1 MRFYRALIAVFFLSV
16 SLSSF
21 AQSPKVVQGLLRDSL
36 SRIISGATV
45 QLISATDTVSTS
57 SSAGGIYT
65 FNNVNA
71 DNFKIKIASIGF
83 QPFEKEYTFPAGQ
96 TKMMVPTI
104 ELNAIPNMI
113 EEVVVSGVVTIQVK
127 GDTVEYAM
135 DNLKLRQGAVAE
147 DALKKLQGVDVD
159 KDGNVTAQGEQI
171 TRVRINGKD
180 FFGGDVKTATQNLPA
195 DIIQKMQV
203 VDDFGD
209 MANLTGNK
217 SGESTKVLNIQI
229 DPKYNNGYATTVR
242 VGGGTQDR
250 YQTTAM
256 FMGFKEKTQVSVL
269 GNLNNMNAPLFDFSA
284 VGGGAR
290 GRQGGGG
297 GRGGGGM
304 FGGSEGITNTG
315 SIGLNVRHDFSDKL
329 KTYGSYSYGRDDN
342 NTLSNA
348 FTEYIGQNLT
358 QGDTTDN
365 NSIRGSHR
373 FEGNLEWN
381 ITDKDYIKITPQIG
395 FNDNKTNNWGNSI
408 LFNNENLD
416 YEQIQTSDNSSTS
429 PRYNFSGL
437 YNRRLND
444 KGRNLFFNFN
454 YDNASTT
461 NEYDQ
466 ILDREIYDP
475 ANQNTPISEIYERTI
490 REALNKSWNAGA
502 SVSYLEPLSEKS
514 KLELSY
520 DYNTN
525 DYDNRDEQGAR
536 DANDNPLADPKLN
549 FDYNYD
555 YGFTTHRFG
564 ASYMFE
570 NEKVKYSLGAAV
582 QPSVLKGSAKSLTDA
597 VDIDRSN
604 FNIIP
609 IARFEYKFS
618 RQSNI
623 TFNYSGRSNEP
634 GISQILPFEVSTN
647 RTTTTLGNPNLD
659 PEFRHSMNVRFRTG
673 DFQKGKSFF
682 AMLRSVITQDKIVT
696 LNKRYRDT
704 PDLGADPNAIS
715 SGIIQEVGYI
725 NESDPV
731 YNINSFYHWSR
742 SLKEKTYN
750 IMYGGGVSYAR
761 TVSYLTDDQ
770 NASLQN
776 NVNALGFD
784 KGVNNNTTL
793 TQMLFFRYNPSE
805 NFEINPGVRYNY
817 TWTSSTLPA
826 FAAANTQKII
836 PNVIGS
842 VNLTPTTIFG
852 ADLSKEFNTGFRTNA
867 NPFIINSYIEQRFL
881 RDQRATIR
889 FQAFDLLNQ
898 QTNINRTVGE
908 ILRDSQTN
916 RLARYFML
924 TFTFKLQKF
933 SGINPMQ
940 NQGQFPGHMRP
951 RM

>member
-1 MRFYRALIAVFFLSV
+1 MKFYRALIAVLFLSL
-16 SLSSF
+16 SLSSY
-21 AQSPKVVQGLLRDSL
+21 AQSSKVVQGLVRDSL
-36 SRIISGATV
+36 SRIVSGATV
-45 QLISATDTVSTS
+45 QFITDTDTVSTS
-57 SSAGGIYT
+57 TSAGGIYT

-71 DNFKIKIASIGF
+71 ENFKIRIASIGF
-83 QPFEKEYTFPAGQ
+83 QPFEKSYTYPAGQ
-96 TKMMVPTI
+96 ARMMVPTI
-104 ELNAIPNMI
+104 ELVAIPNMI

-159 KDGNVTAQGEQI
+159 KDGNVTAQGEQV

-195 DIIQKMQV
+195 DIIQKIQV

-229 DPKYNNGYATTVR
+229 DPKYNNGYATTIR
-242 VGGGTQDR
+242 VGGGTEER
-250 YQTTAM
+250 YQTTGM
-256 FMGFKEKTQVSVL
+256 FMGFKEKSQVSML

-304 FGGSEGITNTG
+304 FGGAEGITNTG
-315 SIGLNVRHDFSDKL
+315 SIGVNIRHDFSDKL
-329 KTYGSYSYGRDDN
+329 KAYGSYSYGRDDN

-358 QGDTTDN
+358 QGDTTN
-365 NSIRGSHR
+365 NNTIRGNHR

-381 ITDKDYIKITPQIG
+381 ISPRDYIKITPQIG
-395 FNDNKTNNWGNSI
+395 FNDNSSYNLENSI
-408 LFNNENLD
+408 LYNNNALD
-416 YEQIQTSDNSSTS
+416 YTQMQLKDNESTS

-454 YDNASTT
+454 YDNGSTN
-461 NEYDQ
+461 NENNQ
-466 ILDREIYDP
+466 ILDRLIYDP
-475 ANQNTPISEIYERTI
+475 ANQNTPIRTIYEQTV

-502 SVSYLEPLSEKS
+502 SVSYLEPLSERS
-514 KLELSY
+514 KLEFSY
-520 DYNTN
+520 DFNAN
-525 DYDNRDEQGAR
+525 DYDNNDKQSAFNEDGSTLQGE
-536 DANDNPLADPKLN
+536 KLN
-549 FDYNYD
+549 FDYDYD

-582 QPSVLKGSAKSLTDA
+582 QPSSLKGTARSSENI

-604 FNIIP
+604 FNIVP

-623 TFNYSGRSNEP
+623 TFNYSGRSTEP

-682 AMLRSVITQDKIVT
+682 AMLRSEITQDKIVS
-696 LNKRYRDT
+696 LNKRYRAGSEGLLQD
-704 PDLGADPNAIS
+704 I
-715 SGIIQEVGYI
+715 GYI

-761 TVSYLTDDQ
+761 TISYLTDDQ
-770 NASLQN
+770 NASLVN
-776 NVNALGFD
+776 NTAAVGFD
-784 KGVNNNTTL
+784 KGINNNTTL

-805 NFEINPGVRYNY
+805 NLEINPGVRYNY
-817 TWTSSTLPA
+817 TWTSSTLPD
-826 FAAANTQKII
+826 FAASNTQKIV
-836 PNVIGS
+836 PNIIGS
-842 VNLTPTTIFG
+842 VNITPTTIFG
-852 ADLSKEFNTGFRTNA
+852 ADVSKEFNSGFRTNA

-881 RDQRATIR
+881 KDQRATVR
-889 FQAFDLLNQ
+889 LQGFDLLNQ

-940 NQGQFPGHMRP
+940 NQGQFPGHRPP

>member
-1 MRFYRALIAVFFLSV
+1 MRFYRAILAVFFLS
-16 SLSSF
+16 LGF
-21 AQSPKVVQGLLRDSL
+21 NLHAQSNKVVQGLLRDSL
-36 SRIISGATV
+36 SRIVSGATV
-45 QLISATDTVSTS
+45 QLVSVNDTLNTS
-57 SSAGGIYT
+57 SSVGGIYT
-65 FNNVNA
+65 FNNVKS
-71 DNFKIKIASIGF
+71 DIFKIRITTLGF
-83 QPFEKEYTFPAGQ
+83 QPYEKEYTYPKGESR
-96 TKMMVPTI
+96 MLVPTI
-104 ELNAIPNMI
+104 ELTPVANMI
-113 EEVVVSGVVTIQVK
+113 EEVVVNGVVTVQVK

-159 KDGNVTAQGEQI
+159 KDGNVTSQGEQV

-195 DIIQKMQV
+195 DIIQKIQV

-229 DPKYNNGYATTVR
+229 DPKYNNGYATTLR
-242 VGGGTQDR
+242 IGGGTEER
-250 YQTTAM
+250 YQTTGM
-256 FMGFKEKTQVSVL
+256 FMGFKEKSQVSVL
-269 GNLNNMNAPLFDFSA
+269 GNLNNMNAPLFDFNA
-284 VGGGAR
+284 MGGGAR

-297 GRGGGGM
+297 GRGGGM
-304 FGGSEGITNTG
+304 FGGTEGITNTG
-315 SIGLNVRHDFSDKL
+315 SIGVNIRHDFSETL
-329 KTYGSYSYGRDDN
+329 KAYGSYSYGRDDN
-342 NTLSNA
+342 NTLSNS
-348 FTEYIGQNLT
+348 FTEYIGQNIT
-358 QGDTTDN
+358 EGDTTDN
-365 NSIRGSHR
+365 NSIQGSHR

-395 FNDNKTNNWGNSI
+395 FNDNKTENSANSI
-408 LFNNENLD
+408 LYNNNILD
-416 YEQIQTSDNSSTS
+416 YNQIRTSDNKSTS

-461 NEYDQ
+461 NEFNQ
-466 ILDREIYDP
+466 VLDRLTYDP
-475 ANQNTPISEIYERTI
+475 ANQNTAIGEIYEQTI

-525 DYDNRDEQGAR
+525 DYDNDDEQSAFNQDGSAL
-536 DANDNPLADPKLN
+536 PGQKLN

-582 QPSVLKGSAKSLTDA
+582 QPSQLKGLARSVSES
-597 VDIDRSN
+597 VNIDRSN

-623 TFNYSGRSNEP
+623 TVNYSGRSAEP

-647 RTTTTLGNPNLD
+647 RTTTTLGNPSLD

-682 AMLRSVITQDKIVT
+682 AMLRSELTQDKIVS
-696 LNKRYRDT
+696 LNKRYRAGSDGLLQ
-704 PDLGADPNAIS
+704 DI
-715 SGIIQEVGYI
+715 GYI

-742 SLKEKTYN
+742 AFKEKTYN
-750 IMYGGGVSYAR
+750 IMYGGGVNYSR
-761 TVSYLTDDQ
+761 TISYLTDDQ
-770 NASLQN
+770 GASLQN
-776 NVNALGFD
+776 NAQAVGFD

-805 NFEINPGVRYNY
+805 NLEINPGVRYNY
-817 TWTSSTLPA
+817 TWTSSTLPD
-826 FAAANTQKII
+826 FAAANTQKIT
-836 PNVIGS
+836 PNIIGS
-842 VNLTPTTIFG
+842 VNITPTTIFG
-852 ADLSKEFNTGFRTNA
+852 ADVSKEFNTGYRTNA

-881 RDQRATIR
+881 KDQRATIR
-889 FQAFDLLNQ
+889 FQGFDLLNQ

-940 NQGQFPGHMRP
+940 NQEQFPGHRRP

>member
-1 MRFYRALIAVFFLSV
+1 MKFYRALIAVLFLSL
-16 SLSSF
+16 SLSSY
-21 AQSPKVVQGLLRDSL
+21 AQSSKVVQGLVRDSL
-36 SRIISGATV
+36 SRIVSGATV
-45 QLISATDTVSTS
+45 QFITDTDTVSTS
-57 SSAGGIYT
+57 TSAGGIYT

-71 DNFKIKIASIGF
+71 ENFKIRIASIGF
-83 QPFEKEYTFPAGQ
+83 QPFEKEYNFPVGQ
-96 TKMMVPTI
+96 TRMMVPTI
-104 ELNAIPNMI
+104 ELVAIPNMI

-159 KDGNVTAQGEQI
+159 KDGNVTAQGEQV

-195 DIIQKMQV
+195 DIIQKIQV

-209 MANLTGNK
+209 MANITGNK

-229 DPKYNNGYATTVR
+229 DPKYNNGYATTIR
-242 VGGGTQDR
+242 VGGGTEER
-250 YQTTAM
+250 YQTTGM
-256 FMGFKEKTQVSVL
+256 FMGFKEKSQVSVL

-304 FGGSEGITNTG
+304 FGGAEGITNTG

-329 KTYGSYSYGRDDN
+329 KAYGSYSYGRDDN
-342 NTLSNA
+342 TTLSNS

-365 NSIRGSHR
+365 NTIRGNHR

-381 ITDKDYIKITPQIG
+381 ITERDYIKITPQLG
-395 FNDNKTNNWGNSI
+395 FNDNSTNNLANSV
-408 LFNNENLD
+408 LYNDNTLD
-416 YEQIQTSDNSSTS
+416 YRQFQLADNESTS

-444 KGRNLFFNFN
+444 KGRNLFLNFN
-454 YDNASTT
+454 YDNASTN
-461 NEYDQ
+461 NEYNQ
-466 ILDREIYDP
+466 ILDRLTFDP
-475 ANQNTPISEIYERTI
+475 ANQNTPIGVIYEQTV

-502 SVSYLEPLSEKS
+502 SLSYLEPLSEKS

-520 DYNTN
+520 DFNTN
-525 DYDNRDEQGAR
+525 DYDN
-536 DANDNPLADPKLN
+536 NDSQIAFNEDGTALPGEKLN
-549 FDYNYD
+549 FNYDYD

-582 QPSVLKGSAKSLTDA
+582 QPSLLKGAARSVSNS

-604 FNIIP
+604 FNFIP

-623 TFNYSGRSNEP
+623 TFNYSGRSAEP

-647 RTTTTLGNPNLD
+647 RTTTTLGNPDLD

-682 AMLRSVITQDKIVT
+682 AMLRSEITQDKIVS
-696 LNKRYRDT
+696 LNKRYRAGSEG
-704 PDLGADPNAIS
+704 L
-715 SGIIQEVGYI
+715 IQDIGYI
-725 NESDPV
+725 NESEPV

-750 IMYGGGVSYAR
+750 LMYGGGLSYAR
-761 TVSYLTDDQ
+761 TISYLTDNPD
-770 NASLQN
+770 ASLAN
-776 NVNALGFD
+776 NNTAAGFD
-784 KGVNNNTTL
+784 KGINNNTTL

-805 NFEINPGVRYNY
+805 NLEINSGVRYNY
-817 TWTSSTLPA
+817 TWTASTLPD
-826 FAAANTQKII
+826 FAAANTQKIV
-836 PNVIGS
+836 PNIIGS
-842 VNLTPTTIFG
+842 VNITPTTIFG
-852 ADLSKEFNTGFRTNA
+852 ADVSKEFNSGYRTNA
-867 NPFIINSYIEQRFL
+867 NPFIINSFIEQRFL
-881 RDQRATIR
+881 KDQRATVR
-889 FQAFDLLNQ
+889 LQGFDLLNQ

-933 SGINPMQ
+933 SGINPMEG
-940 NQGQFPGHMRP
+940 QGQFPGHRRP

>member
-1 MRFYRALIAVFFLSV
+1 MRYYRAIIAVLFLSL
-16 SLSSF
+16 SLSAQ
-21 AQSPKVVQGLLRDSL
+21 AQSNKVVQGLLRDSL
-36 SRIISGATV
+36 SRIVSGATV
-45 QLISATDTVSTS
+45 QFISATDTLSTS
-57 SSAGGIYT
+57 SSIGGIYT
-65 FNNVNA
+65 FNNVKA
-71 DNFKIKIASIGF
+71 QNFKIKIASLGF
-83 QPFEKEYTFPAGQ
+83 EPFEKEYSFPVGEN
-96 TKMMVPTI
+96 KMLVPSI
-104 ELNAIPNMI
+104 QLSPIANMI
-113 EEVVVSGVVTIQVK
+113 EEVVVAGVVTVQVK

-159 KDGNVTAQGEQI
+159 KDGNVTSQGEQV

-195 DIIQKMQV
+195 DIIQKIQV

-229 DPKYNNGYATTVR
+229 DPKYNNGYATTIR
-242 VGGGTQDR
+242 VGGGTEER
-250 YQTTAM
+250 FQTTGM
-256 FMGFKEKTQVSVL
+256 FMGFKAKSQVSVL
-269 GNLNNMNAPLFDFSA
+269 GNLNNMNAPLFDFNA

-297 GRGGGGM
+297 GRGGG
-304 FGGSEGITNTG
+304 FGGGAEGITNTG
-315 SIGLNVRHDFSDKL
+315 SIGVNIRHDFSETF

-342 NTLSNA
+342 NTLSNS

-358 QGDTTDN
+358 KGDTTDN
-365 NSIRGSHR
+365 NSIRGNHR

-381 ITDKDYIKITPQIG
+381 ITDKDYIKLTPQIG
-395 FNDNKTNNWGNSI
+395 FNDNKTNNFSTSRFFENSLI
-408 LFNNENLD
+408 DNS
-416 YEQIQTSDNSSTS
+416 QIQTADNSSTS
-429 PRYNFSGL
+429 PRYNLSGL

-444 KGRNLFFNFN
+444 KGRNLFLNFN
-454 YDNASTT
+454 YDNASTD
-461 NEYDQ
+461 NEFNQ

-475 ANQNTPISEIYERTI
+475 ANQNTPIGEIYERTV

-502 SVSYLEPLSEKS
+502 SLSYLEPLSDKS
-514 KLELSY
+514 KLEIAY

-525 DYDNRDEQGAR
+525 DYDNRDEQNEKDENG
-536 DANDNPLADPKLN
+536 NTISNPLLN
-549 FDYNYD
+549 YNYNYD
-555 YGFTTHRFG
+555 YGFSTHRIG

-582 QPSVLKGSAKSLTDA
+582 QPSVLKGTAKSLTDA

-604 FNIIP
+604 FNVIP

-623 TFNYSGRSNEP
+623 TFNYSGRSSEP
-634 GISQILPFEVSTN
+634 GISQIIPFEVRTN
-647 RTTTTLGNPNLD
+647 RTSTTIGNANLD
-659 PEFRHSMNVRFRTG
+659 PEFRHSMNMRFRTG

-682 AMLRSVITQDKIVT
+682 AMLRSEITQDKIVS
-696 LNKRYRDT
+696 LNKRYT
-704 PDLGADPNAIS
+704 QSGE
-715 SGIIQEVGYI
+715 GIIQDVGYI

-731 YNINSFYHWSR
+731 YTINSFYHWSR
-742 SLKEKTYN
+742 AFKEKTYN

-761 TVSYLTDDQ
+761 TISYLTDDQ
-770 NASLQN
+770 SANLVN
-776 NVNALGFD
+776 NTAATGFD
-784 KGVNNNTTL
+784 KGINNNTTL

-805 NFEINPGVRYNY
+805 NFELNPGVRYNY
-817 TWTSSTLPA
+817 NWTSSTLPD
-826 FAAANTQKII
+826 FASPNTQKIV
-836 PNVIGS
+836 PNIIGS
-842 VNLTPTTIFG
+842 INITPTTIFG
-852 ADLSKEFNTGFRTNA
+852 ADVSKEFNKGYRSNV
-867 NPFIINSYIEQRFL
+867 NPFIINSFIEQRFL
-881 RDQRATIR
+881 KDQRATIR
-889 FQAFDLLNQ
+889 LQGFDLLDQ

-908 ILRDSQTN
+908 ILTDSQTN

-940 NQGQFPGHMRP
+940 SQDQFPGHTRP

>member
-1 MRFYRALIAVFFLSV
+1 MKVYSALIAVFFLS
-16 SLSSF
+16 LSTSAF

-36 SRIISGATV
+36 SRIVSGATV
-45 QLISATDTVSTS
+45 QFISEKDTLNTS
-57 SSAGGIYT
+57 SSVGGIYT
-65 FNNVNA
+65 FNNVKA
-71 DNFKIKIASIGF
+71 DNFKIKIASLGF
-83 QPFEKEYTFPAGQ
+83 EPYEKEFTFPAGE
-96 TKMMVPTI
+96 TRMLVPTI
-104 ELNAIPNMI
+104 QLAPISNLI
-113 EEVVVSGVVTIQVK
+113 EEVVVAGVVTIQVK

-159 KDGNVTAQGEQI
+159 KDGNVTSQGEQV

-195 DIIQKMQV
+195 DIIQKIQV

-229 DPKYNNGYATTVR
+229 DPKYNNGYATTIR
-242 VGGGTQDR
+242 VGGGTEER
-250 YQTTAM
+250 FQTTGM
-256 FMGFKEKTQVSVL
+256 FMGFKEKSQISVL
-269 GNLNNMNAPLFDFSA
+269 GNLNNMNAPLFDFNSM
-284 VGGGAR
+284 GGGAR

-297 GRGGGGM
+297 GRGGGM

-315 SIGLNVRHDFSDKL
+315 SIGINMRHDFSETL
-329 KTYGSYSYGRDDN
+329 KAYGSYSYGRDDN
-342 NTLSNA
+342 NTLSNS

-365 NSIRGSHR
+365 NSIRGNHR

-381 ITDKDYIKITPQIG
+381 ISNKDYIKITPQIG
-395 FNDNKTNNWGNSI
+395 FNDNSTNNFANSI
-408 LFNNENLD
+408 LYNDNALD
-416 YEQIQTSDNSSTS
+416 YTQIQLADNESTS

-444 KGRNLFFNFN
+444 KGRNLFLNFN

-461 NEYDQ
+461 NEYNQ
-466 ILDREIYDP
+466 VLDRLTYDP
-475 ANQNTPISEIYERTI
+475 ANQNTPIGEIYEQTL

-502 SVSYLEPLSEKS
+502 SLSYLEPLSDKS

-525 DYDNRDEQGAR
+525 DYDNEDKQNQIDENG
-536 DANDNPLADPKLN
+536 NTVPNPQLN
-549 FDYNYD
+549 YNYNYD
-555 YGFTTHRFG
+555 YGFSTHRIG

-582 QPSVLKGSAKSLTDA
+582 QPSQLKGTARSIDQS

-623 TFNYSGRSNEP
+623 TFNYSGRSSEP
-634 GISQILPFEVSTN
+634 GISQIIPFEVSTN
-647 RTTTTLGNPNLD
+647 RTSTTIGNANLD

-682 AMLRSVITQDKIVT
+682 AMLRSEITQDKIVS
-696 LNKRYRDT
+696 LNKRY
-704 PDLGADPNAIS
+704 S
-715 SGIIQEVGYI
+715 ESGEGLIQDVGFI

-742 SLKEKTYN
+742 AFKEKTYN

-761 TVSYLTDDQ
+761 TISYLTDNQ
-770 NASLQN
+770 EASLVNNAS
-776 NVNALGFD
+776 AIGFD
-784 KGVNNNTTL
+784 KGINNNTTL

-805 NFEINPGVRYNY
+805 NLEINPGVRYNY
-817 TWTSSTLPA
+817 TWTSSTLPD
-826 FAAANTQKII
+826 FAAANTQKIV
-836 PNVIGS
+836 PNIIGS
-842 VNLTPTTIFG
+842 VNITPNTIFG
-852 ADLSKEFNTGFRTNA
+852 ADVSKEFNTGYRTNA

-889 FQAFDLLNQ
+889 FQGFDLLNQ

-940 NQGQFPGHMRP
+940 SQDQFQGPRRP

>member
-1 MRFYRALIAVFFLSV
+1 MRFYSALIAVFFLS
-16 SLSSF
+16 LNF
-21 AQSPKVVQGLLRDSL
+21 NLQAQSDKVVQGLLRDSL
-36 SRIISGATV
+36 SRIVSGATV
-45 QLISATDTVSTS
+45 QFISATDTLSTS
-57 SSAGGIYT
+57 SSVGGIFT
-65 FNNVNA
+65 FNNVKV
-71 DNFKIKIASIGF
+71 DKFKIKIASLGF
-83 QPFEKEYTFPAGQ
+83 EPFEKEYTFPAGESR
-96 TKMMVPTI
+96 MLVPTI
-104 ELNAIPNMI
+104 QLIPVANMI
-113 EEVVVSGVVTIQVK
+113 EEVVVAGVVTIQVK

-159 KDGNVTAQGEQI
+159 KDGNVTSQGEQV

-195 DIIQKMQV
+195 DIIQKIQV

-229 DPKYNNGYATTVR
+229 DPKYNNGYATTIR
-242 VGGGTQDR
+242 LGGGTEER
-250 YQTTAM
+250 FQTTGM
-256 FMGFKEKTQVSVL
+256 FMGFKEKSQVSVL
-269 GNLNNMNAPLFDFSA
+269 GNLNNMNAPLFDFNA

-297 GRGGGGM
+297 GRGGGM
-304 FGGSEGITNTG
+304 FGGAEGITNTG
-315 SIGLNVRHDFSDKL
+315 SIGVNIRHDFSETL
-329 KTYGSYSYGRDDN
+329 KAYGSYSYGRDDN
-342 NTLSNA
+342 NTLSNS

-358 QGDTTDN
+358 QGDTTNN
-365 NSIRGSHR
+365 NSIRGNHR

-381 ITDKDYIKITPQIG
+381 ITAKDYIKITPQIG
-395 FNDNKTNNWGNSI
+395 FNDNSTKNSANSI
-408 LFNNENLD
+408 LYNNSALD
-416 YEQIQTSDNSSTS
+416 YTQLQLADNESTS

-444 KGRNLFFNFN
+444 KGRNLFLNFN

-461 NEYDQ
+461 NEYNQ
-466 ILDREIYDP
+466 VLDRLTFDP
-475 ANQNTPISEIYERTI
+475 ANQNTPIGEIYEQTI

-502 SVSYLEPLSEKS
+502 SLSYLEPLSDKS

-525 DYDNRDEQGAR
+525 DYDNDDKQNQV
-536 DANDNPLADPKLN
+536 DANGNTVPNSFLN
-549 FDYNYD
+549 YDYNYD
-555 YGFTTHRFG
+555 YGFTTHRIG

-582 QPSVLKGSAKSLTDA
+582 QPSQLKGTARS
-597 VDIDRSN
+597 VDESVEIDRSN

-623 TFNYSGRSNEP
+623 TFNYSGRSAEP
-634 GISQILPFEVSTN
+634 GISQIIPFEVSTN
-647 RTTTTLGNPNLD
+647 RTSTTIGNANLD

-682 AMLRSVITQDKIVT
+682 AMLRSELTQDKIVS
-696 LNKRYRDT
+696 LNKRYS
-704 PDLGADPNAIS
+704 A
-715 SGIIQEVGYI
+715 SGEGLIQDVGFI

-742 SLKEKTYN
+742 AFKEKTYN

-761 TVSYLTDDQ
+761 TISYLTDDQ
-770 NASLQN
+770 NASLVN
-776 NVNALGFD
+776 NKTATGFD
-784 KGVNNNTTL
+784 KGINNNTTL

-805 NFEINPGVRYNY
+805 NLEINPGVRYNY
-817 TWTSSTLPA
+817 TWTSSTLPD
-826 FAAANTQKII
+826 FAAANTQKIV
-836 PNVIGS
+836 PNIIGS
-842 VNLTPTTIFG
+842 VNITPSTIFG
-852 ADLSKEFNTGFRTNA
+852 ADVSKEFNTGYRTNA

-881 RDQRATIR
+881 KDQRATIR
-889 FQAFDLLNQ
+889 FQGFDLLNQ

-940 NQGQFPGHMRP
+940 SEDQFPGHRRP